1 MGSRSPLAMVVE
13 DEDMLAE
20 IMAWALEDAGYRVI
34 QAATGEAALA
44 EIDHL
49 RIELDLLVTDI
60 RMPGPVDGWTL
71 AERVR
76 DRLPDVG
83 VVYVSGYSSV
93 TPRNVAN
100 SVFLQ
105 KPFRPEQLLT
115 AVKTVR

>member
-20 IMAWALEDAGYRVI
+20 IMSWALEDAGYSVI

-44 EIDHL
+44 ELD
-49 RIELDLLVTDI
+49 RVEGALDLLITDI
-60 RMPGPVDGWTL
+60 RMPGRVDGWTL
-71 AERVR
+71 AEAVR
-76 DRLPDVG
+76 ARLPGVG
-83 VVYVSGYSSV
+83 VVYVSGFNPV

-100 SVFLQ
+100 SVFLR

-115 AVKTVR
+115 AVRTVR